1 MILRG
6 KLPTRNVKENQPF
19 EIWNLFNKIQNL
31 TSKQFLLYSS
41 SDFSLGLTMWAPR
54 CHVLEQVKHQN
65 EKHMVWMSKCHW
77 DDCSWFLSVVYGM
90 LKKKIPRWFPLSY
103 LENEVMGVMP
113 VFART
118 WKEAKFDGNAVF
130 PRVSLPTQTTG
141 PNSPWG
147 ETPSNK
153 IHSI

>member
-41 SDFSLGLTMWAPR
+41 SDFSLGLTMWVPR
-54 CHVLEQVKHQN
+54 CHVLEQVRHRN

-90 LKKKIPRWFPLSY
+90 LKKKKNSQMIPSQLSGKWSY
-103 LENEVMGVMP
+103 GDHACVCKDLKRGEVW
-113 VFART
+113 
-118 WKEAKFDGNAVF
+118 WKCC
-130 PRVSLPTQTTG
+130 VSLSLSSYTADRPKQPMGRDTL
-141 PNSPWG
+141 
-147 ETPSNK
+147 
-153 IHSI
+153 